1 MENNI
6 IATISVLHV
15 ILGFTAG
22 MAFASL
28 IQVADRYKLYNAI
41 EKAKD
46 EKFNQDLRID
56 RLMDQ
61 VEYFENRTGELED
74 HVCRALNVLKSS
86 LPPPLRN
93 EEDRLDRQTQCEDGS
108 DEFTLHSKMD

>member
-1 MENNI
+1 MKTKQLKMENNI

-28 IQVADRYKLYNAI
+28 IQVADRYKLYNTL

-61 VEYFENRTGELED
+61 LEYFENRNCICFTSIRSIEKLTVRG
-74 HVCRALNVLKSS
+74 NM
-86 LPPPLRN
+86 N
-93 EEDRLDRQTQCEDGS
+93 IGS
-108 DEFTLHSKMD
+108 RKITFKVIR